1 MELLEFSLLMLA
13 AVLLSSVIDQLVPK
27 VSSPLIQ
34 IGLGLL
40 IALVMGTQIS
50 IAFDPN
56 LFLVL
61 FIAPLLYDEAKNL
74 DKKALWENK
83 RPVLSLAVGL
93 VIASALII
101 GFAVNWLVPSI
112 PLAAAFALGA
122 ALGPTDAVSV
132 ASLSKQV
139 KIPARSRN
147 ILESESIIND
157 ASGIVS
163 FQFAIAAAVTGTFS
177 LVGATANFFFA
188 FLGGVLVGVALG
200 LTGNFIVRRVRSWG
214 LENTT
219 FHVLFEVFVPFIV
232 YLVANAL
239 GTSGIIAVVAA
250 GILNVVSPR
259 AMQRTWEN
267 VTIDNDVLIGY
278 ILGITVLMLAAR
290 FLWVLIMER
299 VHRQRRGRMTLDELR
314 STAIMT
320 LAGPKGTITLAVAFT
335 IPFSIPQREL
345 LLFLACGVI
354 VVTMLLATFA
364 VPLIAPK
371 KDTDDEDC
379 FDEEQAN
386 IEILRS
392 VIEELAAR
400 QTGENRAAT
409 QAVVHGYN
417 ERIARLK
424 NRSELP
430 DESMAPLRLKANRWE
445 RDFTLDLLEREE
457 VDQLIGYRHIKRLS
471 RTENLLR
478 HHADRVSL
486 QIAYLRVRTLA
497 HAGWHRIVEAL
508 PGDDLS
514 ERVQAERDLRLRS
527 NEHVIEKLQAELA
540 SPTSEEPTENL
551 SKLLLEY
558 QSLVQTIHSAASPSI
573 TVLTSTANKAVDI
586 QRQGLRLELEA
597 IQARYEEGALPRSSY
612 KRLRENV
619 MLMQIDLED
628 NV

>member
-1 MELLEFSLLMLA
+1 MWRVLTFALNGIVF
-13 AVLLSSVIDQLVPK
+13 VLL
-27 VSSPLIQ
+27 
-34 IGLGLL
+34 
-40 IALVMGTQIS
+40 GTQ
-50 IAFDPN
+50 
-56 LFLVL
+56 L
-61 FIAPLLYDEAKNL
+61 
-74 DKKALWENK
+74 
-83 RPVLSLAVGL
+83 
-93 VIASALII
+93 
-101 GFAVNWLVPSI
+101 
-112 PLAAAFALGA
+112 
-122 ALGPTDAVSV
+122 
-132 ASLSKQV
+132 
-139 KIPARSRN
+139 
-147 ILESESIIND
+147 
-157 ASGIVS
+157 
-163 FQFAIAAAVTGTFS
+163 
-177 LVGATANFFFA
+177 
-188 FLGGVLVGVALG
+188 
-200 LTGNFIVRRVRSWG
+200 
-214 LENTT
+214 
-219 FHVLFEVFVPFIV
+219 
-232 YLVANAL
+232 
-239 GTSGIIAVVAA
+239 
-250 GILNVVSPR
+250 PR

>member
-1 MELLEFSLLMLA
+1 MNIVSASVWRVLTFALNGIVF
-13 AVLLSSVIDQLVPK
+13 VLL
-27 VSSPLIQ
+27 
-34 IGLGLL
+34 
-40 IALVMGTQIS
+40 GTQ
-50 IAFDPN
+50 
-56 LFLVL
+56 L
-61 FIAPLLYDEAKNL
+61 
-74 DKKALWENK
+74 
-83 RPVLSLAVGL
+83 
-93 VIASALII
+93 
-101 GFAVNWLVPSI
+101 
-112 PLAAAFALGA
+112 
-122 ALGPTDAVSV
+122 
-132 ASLSKQV
+132 
-139 KIPARSRN
+139 
-147 ILESESIIND
+147 
-157 ASGIVS
+157 
-163 FQFAIAAAVTGTFS
+163 
-177 LVGATANFFFA
+177 
-188 FLGGVLVGVALG
+188 
-200 LTGNFIVRRVRSWG
+200 
-214 LENTT
+214 
-219 FHVLFEVFVPFIV
+219 
-232 YLVANAL
+232 
-239 GTSGIIAVVAA
+239 
-250 GILNVVSPR
+250 PR

-354 VVTMLLATFA
+354 VVTMLLAT
-364 VPLIAPK
+364 
-371 KDTDDEDC
+371 C
-379 FDEEQAN
+379 
-386 IEILRS
+386 
-392 VIEELAAR
+392 
-400 QTGENRAAT
+400 RAADRAEERYRRRGLLRRGASQYRDT
-409 QAVVHGYN
+409 PIGHRRAGGTSNRREPRGHASGRPRYN